1 MTTKFFALASAFAL
15 ALALVT
21 PTAAQTRQATND
33 WSAVQS
39 LASGTKIV
47 VRTKDED
54 KLSGRF
60 ESADDQ
66 GINFTRD
73 GKRVTLTR
81 ESIRR
86 VQLDRGKNRLK
97 GALVLAG
104 IGGGLGLG
112 AGGYLVAHDS
122 NFGGNALAGF
132 SVLGAGIGAG
142 IGAALGMGDKTE
154 TIYEAP

>member
-1 MTTKFFALASAFAL
+1 MTTKFFALASAFAI

-21 PTAAQTRQATND
+21 STAAQTRQATGD

-39 LASGTKIV
+39 LAPGTKIV
-47 VRTKDED
+47 VRTKDGD

-81 ESIRR
+81 ESVRNVKIS
-86 VQLDRGKNRLK
+86 RGRNRLK
-97 GALVLAG
+97 GALVGAG
-104 IGGGLGLG
+104 IGGGAG
-112 AGGYLVAHDS
+112 AGVGGFVVAHTDH
-122 NFGGNALAGF
+122 FGGTP
-132 SVLGAGIGAG
+132 LGAGIGIGAG
-142 IGAALGMGDKTE
+142 AGAAIGAAIGLGKNYDTV
-154 TIYEAP
+154 YEAP